1 MLDESLSQLESF
13 SFTLDQ
19 ESGKLLAQ
27 FDPLASAV
35 IPDLPMLMQALQAQ
49 GFAAYYLD
57 ETELAAFVNA
67 IPKVREALAMEIG
80 ERRDATFDLELS
92 DDLMTARLSLH
103 PAQGGKPIG
112 AAVNAALRER
122 GVVHGIMHKELDAA
136 LAAGSGAHLLIAK
149 GDPEQQGTP
158 GRFDT
163 LYLQRDK
170 GAARIDELAVIK
182 FSDLSRL
189 LLVQPGEQLMRRTP
203 PVAGK
208 SGIDIKGQ
216 VVLAKAIPEMPFG
229 ADLQGAASDPND
241 PNLLIATNAGQPM
254 TVKDGV
260 IVNPV
265 LEVPDVDLS
274 TGNIKFEGTIHIEGD
289 IKAGMRL
296 DVSGDVIVKGM
307 VEAAEIKAGGNV
319 AVKGGIIGRAE
330 KKQGSQA
337 LAESTARICCAGSV
351 QASFMENAHI
361 EAGDAIRIDLNARQ
375 CELIA
380 RNAILVGKPGSK
392 TGQIIGGRAQAS
404 LLIEAGVLGSGAT
417 MKTRIQVGLD
427 PYLEQQILELQAQ
440 IQRKLGELDQVLK
453 LIIFF
458 ERNPHKN
465 VAGVADKVE
474 ARRLAQLAEI
484 ELLNLEAAA
493 LEEQLEL
500 VEKAS
505 VKVGKTVHDG
515 VEMQIGKA
523 LWHVVEDSSGGKF
536 MLKDGQ
542 IVIV

>member
-1 MLDESLSQLESF
+1 MLDESLTQLESF
-13 SFTLDQ
+13 SFTVDQ

-27 FDPLASAV
+27 FDPLVSALV
-35 IPDLPMLMQALQAQ
+35 PDLPMLMQALQVQ
-49 GFAAYYLD
+49 GYGDYYLD
-57 ETELAAFVNA
+57 ETELAAFVSA
-67 IPKVREALAMEIG
+67 IPKAREALLMEIG
-80 ERRDATFDLELS
+80 ERRDASFDLELS
-92 DDLMTARLSLH
+92 DDLMTAWLTLH

-122 GVVHGIMHKELDAA
+122 GVVHGILHKELDAA
-136 LAAGSGAHLLIAK
+136 LAAGSGEHLLIAK
-149 GDPEQQGTP
+149 GEPEQQGTP

-163 LYLQRDK
+163 LYLHKDK
-170 GAARIDELAVIK
+170 GAAKIDELAVIK
-182 FSDLSRL
+182 FSDLSHL

-203 PVAGK
+203 PIPGK

-216 VVLAKAIPEMPFG
+216 VVLAKAIPELPFG

-241 PNLLIATNAGQPM
+241 PNLLVATNPGQPM

-274 TGNIKFEGTIHIEGD
+274 TGNIKFEGTIHIDGD

-296 DVSGDVIVKGM
+296 DVTGDVIVKGM

-337 LAESTARICCAGSV
+337 LAESTARISCAGSV
-351 QASFMENAHI
+351 QASFMEHAHI

-380 RNAILVGKPGSK
+380 RNLIMVGKAGSK
-392 TGQIIGGRAQAS
+392 TGQIIGGSAQAS
-404 LLIEAGVLGSGAT
+404 LLIEAGILGSSAT

-427 PYLEQQILELQAQ
+427 PYLEQQILDLQAR
-440 IQRKLGELDQVLK
+440 IQHKLGELDQVLK
-453 LIIFF
+453 LLLFF

-465 VAGVADKVE
+465 VGGVADKVE
-474 ARRLAQLAEI
+474 AKRLAQLAEI
-484 ELLNLEAAA
+484 ELLNLEVAA

-505 VKVGKTVHDG
+505 VKVGKAVHDG
-515 VEMQIGKA
+515 VEMRIGKQV
-523 LWHVVEDSSGGKF
+523 WHVVEDSGGGKF

-542 IVIV
+542 IVIA